1 MLNTDVQG
9 AGRNL
14 VLLHGWGMNNAVW
27 NPLVE
32 ELSRDYRLTLM
43 ELPGHGNSSYGQQ
56 GPDIDAWTEA
66 CLEAAPERAVWIGW
80 SLGGMV
86 AQRAAMLN
94 PERVRGLVAVCSSPC
109 FSQRDDWPHA
119 MDRHTLHT
127 FAETLVKNPRQT
139 LERFLSL
146 QVRGDD
152 QARAVLRVLRQDI
165 GSRPEPNP
173 AALEH
178 GLGIL
183 NTVDL
188 RPDLEKITCPIL
200 WLLGERDTF
209 VPVDAGEQLEVLLP
223 EADILILQ
231 GSAHAPFLSH
241 TTQSLRALTNFLR
254 GLDD

>member
-9 AGRNL
+9 AGRDL

-27 NPLVE
+27 NPLTE
-32 ELSRDYRLTLM
+32 ELSRDYRLTLI
-43 ELPGHGNSSYGQQ
+43 ELPGHGNSSYDQQ
-56 GPDIDAWTEA
+56 GSDIDAWTTA
-66 CLEAAPERAVWIGW
+66 CLEAAPEKAVWIGW

-86 AQRAAMLN
+86 AQRAAMLS
-94 PERVRGLVAVCSSPC
+94 PERVQGLVAVCSSPC
-109 FSQRDDWPHA
+109 FSQRDDWPQA
-119 MDRHTLHT
+119 MDPHTLKT
-127 FAETLVKNPRQT
+127 FAQTLVKNPRQT

-165 GSRPEPNP
+165 ASRPEPNHV
-173 AALEH
+173 ALEH

-183 NTVDL
+183 DAVDL
-188 RPDLEKITCPIL
+188 RPDLGKISCPIL

-209 VPVDAGEQLEVLLP
+209 VPVDAGEQLETLLP
-223 EADILILQ
+223 KADVLILQ

-241 TTQSLRALTNFLR
+241 TRQSLRALTSFLR